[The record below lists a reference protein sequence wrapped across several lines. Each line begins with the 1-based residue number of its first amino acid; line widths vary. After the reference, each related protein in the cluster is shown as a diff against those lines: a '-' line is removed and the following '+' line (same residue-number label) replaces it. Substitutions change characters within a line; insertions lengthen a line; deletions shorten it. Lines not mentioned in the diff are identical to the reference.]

1 MSRPLRVEFPG
12 AIYHVMARG
21 VGRSRVFDDDQ
32 DYAEFLRLTGGL
44 VSDGALVAHS
54 FCLMPTHPHLLV
66 ETPYAGLGRW
76 MQQLLADYARYYN
89 RRYGRSGHLFQARY
103 KAILVEDGEYLLE
116 CSRYIHLNPNRKKL
130 TRPADLWPWSSYRN
144 FVGGPAAVDW
154 VCTERILAHF
164 GSPEE
169 YRAYVE
175 SGRDE
180 KPISPFERAT
190 AGLVLGSPAFVERI
204 RALEKGLRPVRD
216 LTGRRAL
223 RQSGDLASYELLSAA
238 VEKHFAK
245 VSGCQQRQI
254 LAFVLYR
261 LTWLKTTQI
270 ADLLERSPA
279 AISMARR
286 RVELRIAD
294 DPRLA
299 NALRSLEQEVRAETG
314 ARSAAEESTGVVPT
328 WYRAAL
334 SRFPLAPVKRK
345 I

>member
-1 MSRPLRVEFPG
+1 
-12 AIYHVMARG
+12 
-21 VGRSRVFDDDQ
+21 
-32 DYAEFLRLTGGL
+32 
-44 VSDGALVAHS
+44 
-54 FCLMPTHPHLLV
+54 
-66 ETPYAGLGRW
+66 
-76 MQQLLADYARYYN
+76 MQLLLADYARYYN

-103 KAILVEDGEYLLE
+103 NAILVEDGEYLFE
-116 CSRYIHLNPNRKKL
+116 CSRYIHLNPNRKTL
-130 TRPADLWPWSSYRN
+130 TRPAELWPWSSYRN
-144 FVGGPAAVDW
+144 FVGGPVAVDW
-154 VCTERILAHF
+154 VCTNRILAHF
-164 GSPEE
+164 GSPED

-180 KPISPFERAT
+180 KPLSPFERAT

-223 RQSGDLASYELLSAA
+223 RQSGDLASYELLAA
-238 VEKHFAK
+238 SVEKHFAK
-245 VSGCQQRQI
+245 LSECRRRQI

-279 AISMARR
+279 AISMARH
-286 RVELRIAD
+286 RVELRIED
-294 DPRLA
+294 DPALA
-299 NALRSLEQEVRAETG
+299 TALRLLEQEVQGETAAG
-314 ARSAAEESTGVVPT
+314 SPAEESTTATPA

-334 SRFPLAPVKRK
+334 SRFPLAPVRRK